1 MVFHVQLADVICTD
15 DPTLNCH
22 DLVLTAFICVN
33 EDVTVIVGKY
43 TSNSCRDV
51 NIVVCG
57 SNGTVVVTVEE
68 VDDLS
73 WCLQGPP

>member
-22 DLVLTAFICVN
+22 DLVLTAFICVD

-43 TSNSCRDV
+43 TSDSCRDV
-51 NIVVCG
+51 NILVSG
-57 SNGTVVVTVEE
+57 SDGTVVPG
-68 VDDLS
+68 S
-73 WCLQGPP
+73 HGRGGG

>member
-1 MVFHVQLADVICTD
+1 MQLADVICTD

-22 DLVLTAFICVN
+22 DLVLTAFICVD

-43 TSNSCRDV
+43 TSDSCTDV
-51 NIVVCG
+51 NILVSG
-57 SNGTVVVTVEE
+57 SDGTVVVTVEE

>member
-43 TSNSCRDV
+43 TSDSCRDV
-51 NIVVCG
+51 NILQQ
-57 SNGTVVVTVEE
+57 N
-68 VDDLS
+68 LS
-73 WCLQGPP
+73 HSYLPPCAHTHALRS